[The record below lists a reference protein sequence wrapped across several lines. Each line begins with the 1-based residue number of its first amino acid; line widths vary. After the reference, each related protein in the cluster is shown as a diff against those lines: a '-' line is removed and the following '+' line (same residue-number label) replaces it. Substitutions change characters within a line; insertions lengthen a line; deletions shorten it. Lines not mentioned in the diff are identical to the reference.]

1 MNKYI
6 VAKPY
11 MASSFADQ
19 LSGNN
24 CEIVELSSVNGFEFD
39 INGLEFD
46 SAAAYYLLSNA
57 SFNNQS
63 RTLLFSQLL
72 AKGIKPQS
80 LVSGS
85 AKVASNVKL
94 GMATLI
100 HSNVNLATSVSLG
113 FNTIVAPNVIID
125 EGVKIGNNC
134 FIGPNVVLHPGVVI
148 GSGAYIKG
156 NIVVEAGVKIDK
168 DVVINDAY
176 TSIRADVKSGI
187 ILDKQIGDFVRILK

>member
-11 MASSFADQ
+11 LASSFADQ
-19 LSGNN
+19 LSGENF
-24 CEIVELSSVNGFEFD
+24 ESIELTSANGFEFD
-39 INGLEFD
+39 ISAIEFD
-46 SAAAYYLLSNA
+46 SAVVYYLLSNA

-72 AKGIKPQS
+72 AKGIKLQG
-80 LVSGS
+80 LISGT
-85 AKVASNVKL
+85 AKVATNVKL

-100 HSNVNLATSVSLG
+100 HSNANLATGATIG
-113 FNTIVAPNVIID
+113 FNTIVGPNSIID

-156 NIVVEAGVKIDK
+156 NIVIEAGVKIDK

-176 TSIRADVKSGI
+176 ASIRADVKSGI
-187 ILDKQIGDFVRILK
+187 ILDKQIGDFVRIMK

>member
-6 VAKPY
+6 IAQPY
-11 MASSFADQ
+11 LASSFVDQ
-19 LSGNN
+19 LSVDSR
-24 CEIVELSSVNGFEFD
+24 ESVELSSVNGFEFD

-46 SAAAYYLLSNA
+46 STVAYYLLSNA
-57 SFNNQS
+57 NFNNQS

-72 AKGIKPQS
+72 AKGIKPQG

-85 AKVASNVKL
+85 AKVAPNVKL

-100 HSNVNLATSVSLG
+100 HSNVNLATNVSVG
-113 FNTIVAPNVIID
+113 FNTIVAPNAIID

-168 DVVINDAY
+168 DVVINDAH